1 MQSEEGI
8 RKYLW
13 LFFGLAA
20 LAIAAYVLFQHPQPG
35 LADQGDFDRIMFV
48 SGIELTSENL
58 NDPGFVRFL
67 DYPVGEYRISELNP
81 LRLLAMLVGT
91 SMAYLISLI
100 CLICKLFGQDTFK
113 TVYLTIVYLIMYL
126 SALYITVKYLNI
138 KSPAKLALF
147 MLITLLVFLDGN
159 YLVWFNSLYGEPMM
173 ITSLALYIA
182 AWVYY
187 IYQRRV
193 LKSEAGLFNKILFI
207 FAAAFL
213 FMGSKLQVISAL
225 PIVLLML
232 AGLFWENRR
241 LLKKDEVWLFGIL
254 YLMMIIYP
262 VGFSLANRS
271 INQETQYNAVFYG
284 ILKDSPNPAGD
295 LLDLELNPDL
305 VLDAGKHAFL
315 PREEYVKYIP
325 HSQLTEEHFY
335 SKMSNGK
342 LVKFYL
348 SHPTRF
354 IQGME
359 YTAGQ
364 AFTTST
370 FLGKYSRQY
379 SEEPVREFD
388 RFTLWSFLR
397 EHPALKNLWFVLAV
411 YSLLLIVSLYVYFK
425 NRNLE
430 EAKAKIK
437 LLWGVMLIGL
447 LQFPMPYVGNGQ
459 ADTAK
464 QLFLFNFVFD
474 VMLVVSACWVLH
486 RFMDY
491 CNLRRTLNHIK
502 NTLET
507 QIK

>member
-8 RKYLW
+8 SKYLW

-48 SGIELTSENL
+48 SGIELTPENL
-58 NDPGFVRFL
+58 NNPGFVRFL

-113 TVYLTIVYLIMYL
+113 TIYLAIVYLIMYL

-138 KSPAKLALF
+138 KSPAKLALLMF
-147 MLITLLVFLDGN
+147 ITLLVFLDGN

-187 IYQRRV
+187 FYQRRV
-193 LKSEAGLFNKILFI
+193 LKSEDGLFNKILFI

-213 FMGSKLQVISAL
+213 FMGSKLQVITAL

-232 AGLFWENRR
+232 AGLFWETRR

-254 YLMMIIYP
+254 CLMMIIYP
-262 VGFSLANRS
+262 VGFSLVNRS

-284 ILKDSPNPAGD
+284 ILKDSPNPARD

-305 VLDAGKHAFL
+305 AVDAGKHAFL

-325 HSQLTEEHFY
+325 HSQLTEEQFY
-335 SKMSNGK
+335 SRMSNGK
-342 LVKFYL
+342 LIKFYL
-348 SHPTRF
+348 AHPARF
-354 IQGME
+354 FQGMD

-388 RFTLWSFLR
+388 RFTLWSSFR
-397 EHPALKNLWFVLAV
+397 EQAPLKNLWFIMSIYLLVLVISLSEYFIHRSQDAV
-411 YSLLLIVSLYVYFK
+411 
-425 NRNLE
+425 
-430 EAKAKIK
+430 KARIR
-437 LLWGVMLIGL
+437 LLWAVMGIGL
-447 LQFPMPYVGNGQ
+447 LQFPMPLVGNGQ

-464 QLFLFNFVFD
+464 QLFLFNFSFD
-474 VMLVVSACWVLH
+474 IMLAVTACWCLH
-486 RFMDY
+486 RFIDF
-491 CNLRRTLNHIK
+491 CQQKRRLNA
-502 NTLET
+502 NASSTPT
-507 QIK
+507 P